1 VVASSKDKSIGASFH
16 AQTKYRRGQL
26 PSVTAPVVPP
36 FKVYANP
43 LEVVTL
49 PVPDVGGGKGLW
61 SVLAT
66 TREHIPEG
74 GRLRQ
79 KQVSQILWAANGFTY
94 GGQQR
99 THVAVQD
106 LGAIETYLVVNSVQD
121 MFPGLYHYDPREH
134 ALEHIVGGNLS
145 EQLAAALLARFEFDA
160 HAAALAFTG
169 LPGRLE
175 PSTRSRAY
183 RHLYGEANA
192 AAQCA
197 VLAGVGLDL
206 VATYH
211 ADFYDDE
218 MARLLQVDGS
228 SEVPLALVLLGR

>member
-1 VVASSKDKSIGASFH
+1 MANSRDKSIGASFH
-16 AQTKYRRGQL
+16 TQTKYRRGHL
-26 PSVTAPVVPP
+26 PSVTAHAVPP

-49 PVPDVGGGKGLW
+49 PVPDLKGGKGLW
-61 SVLAT
+61 SALAK

-79 KQVSQILWAANGFTY
+79 KQISQILWAANGFTY

-99 THVAVQD
+99 THVSVQG
-106 LGAIETYLVVNSVQD
+106 LGAIEAYLIVKSVQD
-121 MFPGLYHYDPREH
+121 MFAGIYHYDPREH
-134 ALEHIVGGNLS
+134 ALEFIVRGDIS
-145 EQLAAALLARFEFDA
+145 EQVAAALLADIELDA

-169 LPGRLE
+169 MPGRLE

-183 RHLYGEANA
+183 RHLYGEASA
-192 AAQCA
+192 AAECA
-197 VLAGVGLDL
+197 VLAGIGLDL

-218 MARLLQVDGS
+218 IAHLLQVDGS
-228 SEVPLALVLLGR
+228 SEVPLGVVLLGR